1 MLRVW
6 VQDVG
11 FYAGNHTAKSY
22 IALIESLL
30 LNFFFLG
37 GGIGVLWALLSG
49 PLFVARDVNVQIWAA
64 AGLREGQQCTL
75 NPKP

>member
-30 LNFFFLG
+30 LNFFFWG
-37 GGIGVLWALLSG
+37 GVLGFSGLCFPAHCLLQEMLTYRFGLPPALE
-49 PLFVARDVNVQIWAA
+49 RDNNV
-64 AGLREGQQCTL
+64 
-75 NPKP
+75 P